1 MNHQE
6 NLQYLRDVDYL
17 NKAHENHLITLL
29 TKARDCA
36 SEMYQAS
43 TTINNYTY
51 CLKEVDRQLY
61 DINQTQKQSNI
72 ALMHT
77 QIFISSF
84 FNELKLIQFNFANKA
99 INPIKINL
107 SHKVHSAAKTEFF
120 LSDETMNNFFDFSKI
135 YYKTQHTNSE
145 LIEAKVE
152 MIKNL
157 EKMHWYKSYETV
169 EKDYVKASQDVLRI
183 KTLMEVEMLEN
194 VMTNQTFTKTT
205 NKLKI

>member
-1 MNHQE
+1 
-6 NLQYLRDVDYL
+6 
-17 NKAHENHLITLL
+17 
-29 TKARDCA
+29 
-36 SEMYQAS
+36 
-43 TTINNYTY
+43 
-51 CLKEVDRQLY
+51 
-61 DINQTQKQSNI
+61 
-72 ALMHT
+72 MHT

-99 INPIKINL
+99 VNPIKINL

-120 LSDETMNNFFDFSKI
+120 LSDETMNNFFDFSKV

-169 EKDYVKASQDVLRI
+169 ENDYIKTTQEVLRI
-183 KTLMEVEMLEN
+183 KTLMEVELLDNSML
-194 VMTNQTFTKTT
+194 TQASIKTT